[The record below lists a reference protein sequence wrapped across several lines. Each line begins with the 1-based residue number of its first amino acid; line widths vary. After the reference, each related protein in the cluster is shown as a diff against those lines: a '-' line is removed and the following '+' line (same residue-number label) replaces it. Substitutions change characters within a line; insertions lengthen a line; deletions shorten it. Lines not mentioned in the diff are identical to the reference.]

1 MRITKEAMLRLA
13 RDITA
18 LRTNQDRSIVCAYL
32 TGSLVREDPFI
43 GGATDVDLFFIHS
56 VKPEKSREILYLSD
70 DVSLDIAHIE
80 QFRFQQPRHLRA
92 DAWLGPFLCAKPKVL
107 YDTQHWFE
115 FTEASVAAQFY
126 RPEYVLERAR
136 PMAAAARQLWM
147 DFHLAQPEPAPVNV
161 LKYLNCVQNAG
172 NAIALLSGTPL
183 TERRFLIDLPARLDT
198 VRQPTIFN
206 DFEKIV
212 LPTQLS
218 DLDWTQWITRWEPVL
233 TRVANFANCP
243 SRLTRPRHNYYTR
256 AVHTLTDEYPSAA
269 AWILLNIWTEA
280 VALFPSDD
288 PILGEW
294 KQACV
299 EFLQIKDTFNS
310 VWNNLDSL
318 LDSVESI
325 IDAFASENG
334 LTE

>member
-13 RDITA
+13 RDTA
-18 LRTNQDRSIVCAYL
+18 VLRANQDRSVVCAYL

-43 GGATDVDLFFIHS
+43 GGTTDVDLFFIHS

-80 QFRFQQPRHLRA
+80 QIRFKQPRHLRA
-92 DAWLGPFLCAKPKVL
+92 DAWLGPFLCAKPRVM
-107 YDTQHWFE
+107 YDTHHWFE

-136 PMAAAARQLWM
+136 PLAAAARQVWM

-161 LKYLNCVQNAG
+161 LTYLNCVQNAG

-183 TERRFLIDLPARLDT
+183 TDRRFLIDLPARLEA
-198 VRQPTIFN
+198 VNQSSLIG
-206 DFEKIV
+206 DFEKLI
-212 LPTQLS
+212 LPSQLS
-218 DLDWTQWITRWEPVL
+218 DLDWTQWITRWEPSL
-233 TRVANFANCP
+233 ARAANSSGCP
-243 SRLTRPRHNYYTR
+243 SRLTRPRHNYYSR
-256 AVHTLTDEYPSAA
+256 AVHTLSDENPSAA
-269 AWILLNIWTEA
+269 AWILLNIWTESA
-280 VALFPSDD
+280 SLLPSDD
-288 PILGEW
+288 PLLEDW
-294 KQACV
+294 KMACS

-310 VWNNLDSL
+310 VWNNLDIL

-325 IDAFASENG
+325 LDTFASENG